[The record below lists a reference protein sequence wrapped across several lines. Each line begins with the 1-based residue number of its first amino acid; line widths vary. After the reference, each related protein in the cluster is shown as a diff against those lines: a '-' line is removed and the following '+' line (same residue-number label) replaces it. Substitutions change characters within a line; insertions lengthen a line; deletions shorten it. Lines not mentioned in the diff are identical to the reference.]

1 MRRLSCALLAAATVL
16 AAGAQATDVPLNLV
30 IGPLSED
37 RPLVAEFSLAADL
50 NRIIAVELLEEHL
63 PGIGEKV
70 QQERV
75 AALMLPPPVMHP
87 QETQASPST
96 DDPFAASPKARRRL
110 VGPCDTACKLW
121 AGVFTVVGAATL
133 AYADVDT
140 SERVGDI
147 TQFLTPVVGLAMTYP
162 AKDREGRKQ
171 FWRAAV
177 TTTVAVHGMKNT
189 IDKARPNEGDKK
201 SFPSGHTA
209 SSFFGAGFIH
219 DRYGPRWG
227 VPAYVLAAYTG
238 VSRVN
243 AQKHFMDD
251 VISGMSIGLMSNWL
265 WTSPISERVAINPM
279 LTEGG
284 YGLTVEIQLS
294 DDTPSRTTAIE
305 DTPRRRVRF
314 RYEWEFGDVHVNE
327 NFVQAPA
334 EGGDPID
341 FRFSQTNDPAV
352 SGHAEIEWFPKN
364 DRHGVT
370 VRLTP
375 YELRDFGSLEE
386 DINFVGETYP
396 SGMELRTAYVAYD
409 WRMRYRYDVLPS
421 GWVDLKVG
429 AGVSLLETV
438 AELTPLLEPAQTGA
452 QTTDIE
458 DFVVLPIVHLHLGV
472 KLGRR
477 FKIFAEGDVV
487 ELDRDRYI
495 DAAAILRYQAGTRW
509 DLGIGY
515 RYFERDI
522 DTDEMRNKHQRDQG
536 IIAVGY
542 RF

>member
-1 MRRLSCALLAAATVL
+1 MRSLNWALLATVTLLAPGSWAADTPPTQDVL
-16 AAGAQATDVPLNLV
+16 L
-30 IGPLSED
+30 LSED
-37 RPLVAEFSLAADL
+37 QPRVAEFSLATEL

-63 PGIGEKV
+63 PGIGEEV

-75 AALMLPPPVMHP
+75 AALMLPPPVMAP
-87 QETQASPST
+87 QEPPAAEPS

-110 VGPCDTACKLW
+110 VGPCDTTCKLL
-121 AGVFTVVGAATL
+121 AGVFTVAGAATI
-133 AYADVDT
+133 AYADMDT
-140 SERVGDI
+140 AERVGDI
-147 TQFLTPVVGLAMTYP
+147 TQFLTPVVGIAMTYT

-171 FWRAAV
+171 YWRAAI
-177 TTTVAVHGMKNT
+177 TTTVAVHGMKNA
-189 IDKARPNEGDKK
+189 IDKARPNEGDAK

-238 VSRVN
+238 ISRVN
-243 AQKHFMDD
+243 AEKHFMDD

-294 DDTPSRTTAIE
+294 DDTPSQNSTIE
-305 DTPRRRVRF
+305 DKPKRRVRF

-327 NFVQAPA
+327 TLVQAPVD
-334 EGGDPID
+334 GGDLID
-341 FRFSQTNDPAV
+341 FRFDQANDPTV

-364 DRHGVT
+364 DRHGLT

-375 YELRDFGSLEE
+375 FELRDFGRFEE
-386 DINFVGETYP
+386 DTNFVGRTFPAGE
-396 SGMELRTAYVAYD
+396 ELRTGYVAYD
-409 WRMRYRYDVLPS
+409 WRVRYRYDVLPS
-421 GWVDLKVG
+421 GMVDLKLG
-429 AGVSLLETV
+429 AGVSALETV
-438 AELTPLLEPAQTGA
+438 AELTLLSEAGQEGA
-452 QTTDIE
+452 QTTNIE

-522 DTDEMRNKHQRDQG
+522 DTDEMRNTHQRDQG